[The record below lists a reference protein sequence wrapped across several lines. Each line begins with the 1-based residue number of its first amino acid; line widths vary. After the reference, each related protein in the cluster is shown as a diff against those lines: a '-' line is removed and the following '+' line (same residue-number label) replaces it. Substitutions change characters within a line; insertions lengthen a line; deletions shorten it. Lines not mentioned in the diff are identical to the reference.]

1 MHFRTEISL
10 AQSNEKIILQ
20 TPILTVGSCF
30 AEVIGQKLVD
40 NKIPT
45 LANPFGTIFNPLSIT
60 KLLRQSI
67 TQQLPDENLYVENQG
82 VWFHYDFHSSCW
94 APTKEALTLQLTQ
107 QLQRVREWLLGTKWL
122 IITFGTA
129 YVYQQI
135 ATQCIVAN
143 CHKVPSK
150 QFRRELLSIEAIV
163 KDFRDICSLLRS
175 ENPSIAVIL
184 TVSPVRHTRDTL
196 PLNAVSKSILRV
208 ACHELSETLAN
219 VHYFPAYELLLD
231 DLRDYRFYK
240 PDLIHPNETA
250 EQYIFQ
256 RFSETYFDDS
266 LKQFVRE
273 WQKLK
278 QEMTHRPLHPNS
290 AAHKQFLENLLKK
303 LQKIRTNVGVDDEI
317 TFVEQQLQALEN

>member
-40 NKIPT
+40 NKVPT
-45 LANPFGTIFNPLSIT
+45 LANPFGTIFNPLSII

-67 TQQLPDENLYVENQG
+67 NRQPPDENLYVENQG
-82 VWFHYDFHSSCW
+82 IWFHYDFHSSCW
-94 APTKEALTLQLTQ
+94 ALTKEALTTQLTH
-107 QLQRVREWLLGTKWL
+107 QLHRVREWLLNTKWL

-129 YVYQQI
+129 YVYRQI

-143 CHKVPSK
+143 CHKVPNK

-163 KDFRDICSLLRS
+163 EDFRGICSLLRS

-208 ACHELSETLAN
+208 ACHELSETVEN

-266 LKQFVRE
+266 LKQFARE

-278 QEMTHRPLHPNS
+278 QEMAHRPLQPNS
-290 AAHKQFLENLLKK
+290 AAHKLFLKNLLKK
-303 LQKIRTNVGVDDEI
+303 LQKMRINVEVGAEI
-317 TFVEQQLQALEN
+317 AFVEKQLQAFEN

>member
-60 KLLRQSI
+60 KLLRQSV

-82 VWFHYDFHSSCW
+82 IWFHYDFHSSCW
-94 APTKEALTLQLTQ
+94 ATTKEALTTQLTH
-107 QLQRVREWLLGTKWL
+107 QLHQVREWLWGTKWL

-129 YVYQQI
+129 YVYRQV
-135 ATQCIVAN
+135 ATECIVAN
-143 CHKVPSK
+143 CHKMPNK
-150 QFRRELLSIEAIV
+150 QFSRELLSIEAIV
-163 KDFRDICSLLRS
+163 QDFKDFSSSLRS
-175 ENPSIAVIL
+175 YNPSTAIIL

-240 PDLIHPNETA
+240 PDLIHPSETA

-266 LKQFVRE
+266 LKQFVGE
-273 WQKLK
+273 WQKIK
-278 QEMTHRPLHPNS
+278 QEMAHRPLQPNS
-290 AAHKQFLENLLKK
+290 TTHKLFLENLLKK
-303 LQKIRTNVGVDDEI
+303 LQKMSKNVGVNDEI

>member
-1 MHFRTEISL
+1 VHFRTEISL
-10 AQSNEKIILQ
+10 TQSNKKITLQ

-67 TQQLPDENLYVENQG
+67 TQQLPDENLYIENQG
-82 VWFHYDFHSSCW
+82 VWFHHDFHSSCW
-94 APTKEALTLQLTQ
+94 ATSKEALISQLTH
-107 QLQRVREWLLGTKWL
+107 QLHRVREWLLSTKWL
-122 IITFGTA
+122 ILTFGTA

-135 ATQCIVAN
+135 ATECIVAN
-143 CHKVPSK
+143 CHKMPNK

-163 KDFRDICSLLRS
+163 EDFRDICTLLRS
-175 ENPSIAVIL
+175 FNSSLTVIL

-278 QEMTHRPLHPNS
+278 QEMAHRPLQPNS
-290 AAHKQFLENLLKK
+290 AAHKLFLENLLKK
-303 LQKIRTNVGVDDEI
+303 LQKVRTNVGVDDEI
-317 TFVEQQLQALEN
+317 IFVEQQLQALEN

>member
-10 AQSNEKIILQ
+10 TQSNKKITLQ

-67 TQQLPDENLYVENQG
+67 TQQLPDENLYIENQG
-82 VWFHYDFHSSCW
+82 VWFHHDFHSSCW
-94 APTKEALTLQLTQ
+94 ATSKEALISQLTH
-107 QLQRVREWLLGTKWL
+107 QLHRVREWLLSTKWL
-122 IITFGTA
+122 ILTFGTA

-135 ATQCIVAN
+135 ATECIVAN
-143 CHKVPSK
+143 CHKMPNK

-163 KDFRDICSLLRS
+163 EDFRDICTLLRS
-175 ENPSIAVIL
+175 FNSSLTVIL

-278 QEMTHRPLHPNS
+278 QEMAHRPLQPNS
-290 AAHKQFLENLLKK
+290 AAHKLFLENLLKK
-303 LQKIRTNVGVDDEI
+303 LQKVRTNVGVDDEI
-317 TFVEQQLQALEN
+317 IFVEQQLQALEN